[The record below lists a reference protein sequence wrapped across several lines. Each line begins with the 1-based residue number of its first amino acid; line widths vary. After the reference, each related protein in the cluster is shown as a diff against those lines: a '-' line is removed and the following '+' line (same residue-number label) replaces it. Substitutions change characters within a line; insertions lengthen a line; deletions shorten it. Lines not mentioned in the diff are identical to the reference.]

1 MTETLY
7 QSLNEN
13 KFNFTFL
20 IDIRKAFDCVDH
32 SILLSKLDKYGIR
45 GLPLS
50 WFRSYLKNRKCFIEC
65 NELKSNMNIFNTG
78 VPQGSILGPL
88 LFLFYI
94 NDLPK
99 TSNNINMILFADD
112 TTLTISDSS
121 LSDLSDYATV
131 ELNSINDWINA
142 NKLTLNTDKTEFL
155 ITTNRSISNNTN
167 IGFQGASIVPSSSC
181 KYLGV
186 MIDNKLTFRDHI
198 NFIVGKVSKHT
209 GILYKLRD
217 CLPMCTRL
225 SYYYAFMH
233 PYISYNIIVWGATYQ
248 TVLEPLNIQLKR
260 IVRII
265 CGAKFRDHTNPLF
278 KRLKILK
285 LCDLYKYHILI
296 HMHKKNSL
304 GLLENTQNVYNTR
317 HHEQIRS
324 QFHRLDLSQHSV
336 SFMGPRTW
344 NSLPLN
350 IQTIRGS
357 FAFRRAVK
365 KYFLDQY

>member
-1 MTETLY
+1 
-7 QSLNEN
+7 
-13 KFNFTFL
+13 
-20 IDIRKAFDCVDH
+20 
-32 SILLSKLDKYGIR
+32 
-45 GLPLS
+45 
-50 WFRSYLKNRKCFIEC
+50 
-65 NELKSNMNIFNTG
+65 
-78 VPQGSILGPL
+78 
-88 LFLFYI
+88 
-94 NDLPK
+94 
-99 TSNNINMILFADD
+99 
-112 TTLTISDSS
+112 
-121 LSDLSDYATV
+121 
-131 ELNSINDWINA
+131 
-142 NKLTLNTDKTEFL
+142 
-155 ITTNRSISNNTN
+155 
-167 IGFQGASIVPSSSC
+167 
-181 KYLGV
+181 
-186 MIDNKLTFRDHI
+186 
-198 NFIVGKVSKHT
+198 
-209 GILYKLRD
+209 
-217 CLPMCTRL
+217 
-225 SYYYAFMH
+225 MH